1 MTYKKNKIWRR
12 AESVVTFIEVTDIYI
27 LKMLHSS
34 IHRQ

>member
-12 AESVVTFIEVTDIYI
+12 AESVVTFIVVTDIYI
-27 LKMLHSS
+27 LLHSS